1 MQFAAMMQL
10 WRLSLTILAVPVVGI
25 ADEVKYSLCIYAC
38 KDADFGNM
46 FSYQKCVPL
55 SYGIIACP
63 PMPEC
68 PAFTSD
74 LYPMASQE
82 QCEKYGC
89 DHDKEPYWPL
99 KTPPACHGKLP
110 PKKGSF
116 STSTFRS

>member
-10 WRLSLTILAVPVVGI
+10 WRLLLTILAVPVAGV

-38 KDADFGNM
+38 KDADSGNM

-74 LYPMASQE
+74 PYPMASQE
-82 QCEKYGC
+82 QCEKYDC
-89 DHDKEPYWPL
+89 DHGKEPCWPL
-99 KTPPACHGKLP
+99 KTLSGMPWQATP
-110 PKKGSF
+110 
-116 STSTFRS
+116 